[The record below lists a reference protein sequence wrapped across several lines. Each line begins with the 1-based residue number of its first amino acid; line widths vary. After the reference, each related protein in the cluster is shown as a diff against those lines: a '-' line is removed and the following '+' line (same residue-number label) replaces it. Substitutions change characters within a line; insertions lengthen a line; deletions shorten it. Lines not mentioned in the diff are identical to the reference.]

1 MSRNTSH
8 DRATAHIVY
17 RNYNKTTHSGLEND
31 IINCYLNPL
40 IQVLRFTVLVR
51 NLALHHVAGSCLS
64 EGCILCELGFLF
76 DMLEKAGGTACRA
89 MNFLKAFS
97 SRPEGTHSA

>member
-1 MSRNTSH
+1 M
-8 DRATAHIVY
+8 DRY
-17 RNYNKTTHSGLEND
+17 YNKTTHSGLEND
-31 IINCYLNPL
+31 IMNCYMNPL

-64 EGCILCELGFLF
+64 EGCLLCELGFLF

-89 MNFLKAFS
+89 MNFLKVFS
-97 SRPEGTHSA
+97 SRPEGTHSR